1 MVRLIVTNNLPFSLI
16 EANSLFKELFKFC
29 NPSVEQ
35 YLFKADALTD
45 HVMLMFIEGRE
56 KVKAIFKELNSK
68 ISLTLDLWTSPKGLS
83 ILGIT
88 SHFIDNDYRLR
99 ELFLD
104 AFEMHGQHTGEKIA
118 NNIISSLR

>member
-1 MVRLIVTNNLPFSLI
+1 VRLIFTNNLPFSLI
-16 EANSLFKELFKFC
+16 EAKSFKELLKFC

-56 KVKAIFKELNSK
+56 KVKAIFKELISK
-68 ISLTLDLWTSPKGLS
+68 ISLTFNLWTYPNGLS

-88 SHFIDNDYRLR
+88 SHFIDNVCP
-99 ELFLD
+99 
-104 AFEMHGQHTGEKIA
+104 
-118 NNIISSLR
+118 

>member
-1 MVRLIVTNNLPFSLI
+1 
-16 EANSLFKELFKFC
+16 
-29 NPSVEQ
+29 
-35 YLFKADALTD
+35 
-45 HVMLMFIEGRE
+45 MLMFIEGRE